1 LAYSQIALRRERLGG
16 RTITSSSQDV
26 SKMGSDDDYDITP
39 SEDDAMD
46 TLFPAPKRYEPAPD
60 VSVLSVLE
68 F

>member
-1 LAYSQIALRRERLGG
+1 
-16 RTITSSSQDV
+16 
-26 SKMGSDDDYDITP
+26 MGSDDDYDITP